1 MAENVGTIYYE
12 VDAKTD
18 PLVSSSA
25 KAYKSLD
32 QLEAGLAQT
41 DKAAAN
47 TAKVLNGEVKRGL
60 DTAGR
65 GLGAVSSSA
74 NDASRS
80 VSKFAGSVSAIKSSA
95 ANGVI
100 TTAESIKDAAQAS
113 DEATDPLS
121 KLAEAM
127 AEGTTNAEG
136 FSFSMSA
143 LAKAIAAIAFSSAVM
158 SIAEMVQ
165 KYQEMAERVQM
176 ATASQEEFE
185 MVQARLLNTANG
197 TYRSL
202 QEAQELYITT
212 ANSLR
217 SMGYS
222 TQQALDVTDSMS
234 YAFVKNATSADKAQ
248 GAIDA
253 FSKSINT
260 GKVAADQWETIT
272 SAIPSVI
279 DDIAAASGKTSAE
292 VRALGAAGKLTGA
305 QLSEGLRKS
314 LEANAAA
321 AAAMSNNLID
331 AAVRSKTAMT
341 AFFVTVENQTGILD
355 KLTAGIIMA
364 ADNLL
369 AFAANGDAVETT
381 LTAVSSSAAI
391 LAAVIAGRLVGAGA
405 AYVKVQ
411 SVQLAGTLRQIS
423 ADQAATGAALM
434 VARANATAAAEA
446 LVAARAAEAAAVGF
460 SHHAAAA
467 NALAVAE
474 AQATV
479 ATANL
484 NAALAA
490 SAGAATRAGLA
501 LKGLQS
507 VMAFLGGPVGV
518 ILIAAAA
525 LYYFGKAAVDT
536 KVDVDNLN
544 QSLGNLTFNQLSK
557 SANDVGDDIEK
568 LNKKLSAAYS
578 DFNTLSKRPWE
589 TNDDFVKRQT
599 EARAAIDTVNQELAK
614 RQDALKKIA
623 EAQDKLRAPK
633 TDAAPGA
640 ATVELPADPESE
652 KVIKGLKEQEALLKV
667 IGVERA
673 KLAAIQKLGDDAS
686 PAQRLEA
693 EALAASIYKL
703 EEAEKKQKEGSKK
716 LTSEADKLAKK
727 AAADQKKGIED
738 NIKAFEKLG
747 FELASVGKTARELAQ
762 DQAQLTLNE
771 YATPEQIATIRAQ
784 AAALYD
790 LQGAQKLLASVDPIA
805 AQGISYVDDVKA
817 LKDANDQKLI
827 SDQRY
832 LELKG
837 QLETEHAE
845 KMRVLQEENFRQQA
859 LGNELMFAS
868 LDALAQ
874 QGTATI
880 TGLVT
885 GTTTWQQALGNVAS
899 TIGNTIVGTFVEM
912 GVNWV
917 KQQVMMA
924 AAAQATTAT
933 QVAGIGTVAAVQAG
947 ATTAIAATTT
957 TTAATTGAAVATS
970 MAPAAGLA
978 SVASFGS
985 AALIG
990 GAALLGTMLLAK
1002 SFGGGRRAGGDVN
1015 ANSVYRVNEGGAP
1028 EIFNAGGQQ
1037 YMIPNQRGQ
1046 IVSNQNAEKQMA
1058 SAAGGGAAPIINVN
1072 NYGAEAA
1079 QVESRFSAADER
1091 WVIDITT
1098 GNVMGGGKLGR
1109 AVNATTGTQ
1118 RAGS

>member
-1 MAENVGTIYYE
+1 MAENVGTIFYQ
-12 VDAKTD
+12 VDVKTD

-25 KAYKSLD
+25 KAFKALD
-32 QLEAGLAQT
+32 QLEAGLSST
-41 DKAAAN
+41 DKAAAE
-47 TAKVLNGEVKRGL
+47 TAKTLGGAVKGGL
-60 DTAGR
+60 DTAAR
-65 GLGAVSSSA
+65 GLTDVSSKA
-74 NDASRS
+74 TDASRS
-80 VSKFAGSVSAIKSSA
+80 VSKFASSVSAIKSSA
-95 ANGVI
+95 ANGVV

-113 DEATDPLS
+113 DDATDPLS

-127 AEGTTNAEG
+127 ADGAQNADG

-158 SIAEMVQ
+158 GIAEMVQ

-185 MVQARLLNTANG
+185 AVQARLLATANG

-305 QLSEGLRKS
+305 QLSEGLRAS

-321 AAAMSNNLID
+321 AAKMSNNLID

-341 AFFVTVENQTGILD
+341 AFFVSVENQTGVLQT
-355 KLTAGIIMA
+355 LTNAIIMA

-369 AFAANGDAVETT
+369 AFSANSDNVSTAI
-381 LTAVSSSAAI
+381 TAVSSSAAI
-391 LAAVIAGRLVGAGA
+391 LAAVIAGRLAGA
-405 AYVKVQ
+405 ATGYIATQ
-411 SVQLAGTLRQIS
+411 SLQLAATLRQIS
-423 ADQAATGAALM
+423 ADQGATGAALM
-434 VARANATAAAEA
+434 VARANEAAAASA
-446 LVAARAAEAAAVGF
+446 LVAARSAEAAAVGF
-460 SHHAAAA
+460 AHHAVAA

-474 AQATV
+474 AEAAIATQR
-479 ATANL
+479 L

-525 LYYFGKAAVDT
+525 LYYFSRAATET
-536 KVDVDNLN
+536 KVNVDQLN
-544 QSLGNLTFNQLSK
+544 GSLNTLTFNQLSK
-557 SANDVGDDIEK
+557 SANDVGDDITK
-568 LNKKLSAAYS
+568 LNKKLTSAYN
-578 DFNTLSKRPWE
+578 DFNTLSQRPWE
-589 TNDDFVKRQT
+589 TKDDFTKRQV
-599 EARAAIDTVNQELAK
+599 EARAAIDDVNQELEK
-614 RQDALKKIA
+614 RREALKKIA
-623 EAQDKLRAPK
+623 EAQGKIR
-633 TDAAPGA
+633 TDAETKANPP
-640 ATVELPADPESE
+640 VDPVLPADPESE
-652 KVIKGLKEQEALLKV
+652 KVIKAQKEQLALLKV

-673 KLAAIQKLGDDAS
+673 KLAALQKLGDDAS

-693 EALAASIYKL
+693 EALAVSIYQL
-703 EEAEKKQKEGSKK
+703 EEAEKKQKETSKK
-716 LTSEADKLAKK
+716 LTSEGDKLAKK
-727 AAADQKKGIED
+727 SAEEQKKGIQD
-738 NIKAFEKLG
+738 NIKAFSEIG
-747 FELASVGKTARELAQ
+747 FQLASVGKSARELAQ
-762 DQAQLTLNE
+762 DQAQLSLNK
-771 YATPEQIATIRAQ
+771 YATPEQVQSIRDIAG
-784 AAALYD
+784 ALYD

-805 AQGISYVDDVKA
+805 AQGISYADD
-817 LKDANDQKLI
+817 LKSLEAARAQDLV
-827 SDQRY
+827 SFTRY
-832 LELKG
+832 QELKA
-837 QLETEHAE
+837 QLETENAG
-845 KMRVLQEENFRQQA
+845 KMRLLQEENFKAAA
-859 LGNELMFAS
+859 LGNEILFNS
-868 LDALAQ
+868 IDALGQAGAQ
-874 QGTATI
+874 SLS
-880 TGLVT
+880 GLLA
-885 GTTTWQQALGNVAS
+885 GTTSLQDAMGGIATTVLNTV
-899 TIGNTIVGTFVEM
+899 IGSFAQM
-912 GVNWV
+912 GVDWV
-917 KQQVMMA
+917 KQQIMMA
-924 AAAQATTAT
+924 AAAQATTAA
-933 QVAGIGTVAAVQAG
+933 QVTGIGTVAAVQAG

-1002 SFGGGRRAGGDVN
+1002 SFGGGRRAGGPVN
-1015 ANSVYRVNEGGAP
+1015 PGSVYRVNEGGAP

-1046 IVSNQNAEKQMA
+1046 VVSNQNATSGGSDAQLPPIVNIYNQG
-1058 SAAGGGAAPIINVN
+1058 SAPATQ
-1072 NYGAEAA
+1072 ET
-1079 QVESRFSAADER
+1079 RFSEADKR
-1091 WVIDITT
+1091 WVVDVVA
-1098 GNVMGGGKLGR
+1098 GDLMGGGKTGR
-1109 AVNATTGTQ
+1109 ATNSITGTS
-1118 RAGS
+1118 RAGT

>member
-1 MAENVGTIYYE
+1 MAENVGTIFYE
-12 VDAKTD
+12 VDVKTD

-25 KAYKSLD
+25 KAFKALD
-32 QLEAGLAQT
+32 QLEAGLSST
-41 DKAAAN
+41 DKAAAE
-47 TAKVLNGEVKRGL
+47 TAKSLGGAVKGGL
-60 DTAGR
+60 DTAAR
-65 GLGAVSSSA
+65 GLTDVSSKA
-74 NDASRS
+74 TDASRS
-80 VSKFAGSVSAIKSSA
+80 VSKFASSVSAIKSSA

-113 DEATDPLS
+113 DDATDPLS

-127 AEGTTNAEG
+127 ADGAQNADG

-158 SIAEMVQ
+158 GIAEMVQ

-185 MVQARLLNTANG
+185 AVQARLLATANG

-305 QLSEGLRKS
+305 QLSEGLRAS

-321 AAAMSNNLID
+321 AAKMSNNLID

-341 AFFVTVENQTGILD
+341 AFFVSVENQTGVLQT
-355 KLTAGIIMA
+355 LTNAIIMA

-369 AFAANGDAVETT
+369 AFSANSDNVSTAI
-381 LTAVSSSAAI
+381 TAVSSSAAI
-391 LAAVIAGRLVGAGA
+391 LAAVIAGRLAGA
-405 AYVKVQ
+405 ATGYIATQ
-411 SVQLAGTLRQIS
+411 SLQLAATLRQIS
-423 ADQAATGAALM
+423 ADQGATGAALM
-434 VARANATAAAEA
+434 VARANEAAAASA

-460 SHHAAAA
+460 THHAAAA
-467 NALAVAE
+467 NAVALAEWE
-474 AQATV
+474 AAIATDR
-479 ATANL
+479 L

-490 SAGAATRAGLA
+490 SAGAATRAGVALA
-501 LKGLQS
+501 GLRS

-525 LYYFGKAAVDT
+525 LYYFSRAATET
-536 KVDVDNLN
+536 KVNVDQLN
-544 QSLGNLTFNQLSK
+544 GSLNTLTFNQLSK
-557 SANDVGDDIEK
+557 SANDVGDDITK
-568 LNKKLSAAYS
+568 LNKKLTSAYN

-589 TNDDFVKRQT
+589 TNDDFTKRQV
-599 EARAAIDTVNQELAK
+599 EARAAIDDVNQELEK
-614 RQDALKKIA
+614 RREALKKIA
-623 EAQDKLRAPK
+623 EAQGKIR
-633 TDAAPGA
+633 TDAETKANPP
-640 ATVELPADPESE
+640 VDPVLPADPESE
-652 KVIKGLKEQEALLKV
+652 KVIKAQKEQLALLKV

-673 KLAAIQKLGDDAS
+673 KLAALQKLGDDAS

-693 EALAASIYKL
+693 EALAVSIYQL
-703 EEAEKKQKEGSKK
+703 EEAEKKQKETSKK
-716 LTSEADKLAKK
+716 LTSEGDKLAKK
-727 AAADQKKGIED
+727 SAEEQKKGIQD
-738 NIKAFEKLG
+738 NIKAFTELG
-747 FELASVGKTARELAQ
+747 FQLASVGKSARELAQ
-762 DQAQLTLNE
+762 DQAQLSLNK
-771 YATPEQIATIRAQ
+771 YATPEQVQSIRDIAG
-784 AAALYD
+784 ALYD
-790 LQGAQKLLASVDPIA
+790 LQGAQKLLAAVDPIA
-805 AQGISYVDDVKA
+805 AEGISYTDDLKA
-817 LKDANDQKLI
+817 LQDANAQKLI

-832 LELKG
+832 IELKG
-837 QLETEHAE
+837 QLETEHSD
-845 KMRVLQEENFRQQA
+845 KMRVLQEENFKAAA
-859 LGNELMFAS
+859 LGNQLLFDS
-868 LDALAQ
+868 IDALGQ
-874 QGTATI
+874 QGAQALS
-880 TGLVT
+880 GLVA
-885 GTTTWQQALGNVAS
+885 GTTTWQEAVAGVGETVSNVVLSAI
-899 TIGNTIVGTFVEM
+899 TEM
-912 GVNWV
+912 GTTWV
-917 KQQVMMA
+917 KEQLMMA
-924 AAAQATTAT
+924 AAAQTTTAVQT
-933 QVAGIGTVAAVQAG
+933 AGIGTVAAVQAG

-957 TTAATTGAAVATS
+957 ATAATTGAAVATS

-1002 SFGGGRRAGGDVN
+1002 SFGGGRRAGGPVN
-1015 ANSVYRVNEGGAP
+1015 PGSVYRVNEGGAP

-1046 IVSNQNAEKQMA
+1046 VVSNQNATSGGSDAQLPPIVNIYNQG
-1058 SAAGGGAAPIINVN
+1058 SAPATQ
-1072 NYGAEAA
+1072 ET
-1079 QVESRFSAADER
+1079 RFSEADKR
-1091 WVIDITT
+1091 WVVDVVA
-1098 GNVMGGGKLGR
+1098 GDMMGGGKTGR
-1109 AVNATTGTQ
+1109 ATNSITGTQ
-1118 RAGS
+1118 RAGI